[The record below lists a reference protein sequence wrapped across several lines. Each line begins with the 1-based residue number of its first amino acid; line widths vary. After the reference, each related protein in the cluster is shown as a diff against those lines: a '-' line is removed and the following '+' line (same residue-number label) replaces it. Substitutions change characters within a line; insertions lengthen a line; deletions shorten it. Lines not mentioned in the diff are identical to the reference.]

1 MNKYSFD
8 LMYRF
13 DEQDGETALM
23 MATGKRRDECVS
35 ILITNGADVNMAM
48 EVVALC
54 FRVGGCAVD
63 IVCLHPSSLIDS
75 VEKQLC

>member
-1 MNKYSFD
+1 
-8 LMYRF
+8 
-13 DEQDGETALM
+13 M